1 MAVLRGAIRG
11 GLTVWENVQDTMTL
25 ATQSAI
31 DCDLH
36 PSVPATKVLLPYF
49 DEYWRDAISS
59 RGIDRLNLDIT
70 SYPSGAPLSAR
81 ADWRP
86 RQGNP
91 GSDFALMQRQAL
103 DGFGTRFAVLNCLHA
118 AQIFHSEDMAAAF
131 CRAINDWLAE
141 EWLDR
146 EPRFR
151 ASIVIPTQNPELAV
165 EEIERRADDR
175 RFVQV
180 LMIAGDEM
188 PLGRRHY
195 WPIYR
200 AAERHGLPIG
210 IHAGSTYRHAPTP
223 GGWPSYYLEDY
234 VSYGGG
240 CESTLLSLIAEGV
253 FVKFPRLKAVFIES
267 GFTWLPACLWRFDK
281 TWRGVRAEIPWVDRP
296 PAEIVREHI
305 RFTLQPVDAPP
316 HPGQF
321 ARVLEQMGSDKLL
334 LFSTDYPHW
343 QFDGDAVL
351 PPELSAQQTRKILI
365 DNPLETYP
373 RLAETVQ
380 QTSKERAS

>member
-1 MAVLRGAIRG
+1 
-11 GLTVWENVQDTMTL
+11 MTPTL
-25 ATQSAI
+25 DAI

-36 PSVPATKVLLPYF
+36 PAVPSTKALLPYF
-49 DEYWRDAISS
+49 DDYWRDAITS
-59 RGIDRLNLDIT
+59 RGIDRLNLDLT
-70 SYPSGAPLSAR
+70 SYPPGAPLSGR

-86 RQGNP
+86 KTGHP
-91 GSDFALMQRQAL
+91 GSDVDLLRRQAL
-103 DGFGTRFAVLNCLHA
+103 DFFGSRIGILNCLHA
-118 AQIFHSEDMAAAF
+118 AQVFHSEDMGAAF
-131 CRAINDWLAE
+131 CRALNDWLIAQ
-141 EWLDR
+141 WLGRDQR
-146 EPRFR
+146 LR
-151 ASIVIPTQNPELAV
+151 ASIVVPTQNPELAV
-165 EEIERRADDR
+165 EEIERRAGDP

-180 LMIAGDEM
+180 LMLAGDEM

-234 VSYGGG
+234 VSYAGAF
-240 CESTLLSLIAEGV
+240 ESTLLSFIAEGV
-253 FVKFPRLKAVFIES
+253 FVKFPALKIVFIES

-281 TWRGVRAEIPWVDRP
+281 TWRGVRMEIPWVDRP
-296 PAEIVREHI
+296 PSEIVREHI

-316 HPGQF
+316 HPGQLE
-321 ARVLEQMGSDKLL
+321 RVLEQLGSEKLL

-343 QFDGDAVL
+343 QFDDDAAL
-351 PPELSAQQTRKILI
+351 PPELPPALARRIMI

-373 RLAETVQ
+373 RLAAAMQPREEPI
-380 QTSKERAS
+380 S

>member
-1 MAVLRGAIRG
+1 VKLPMP
-11 GLTVWENVQDTMTL
+11 D
-25 ATQSAI
+25 AI

-36 PSVPATKVLLPYF
+36 PALPGTKALLPYF
-49 DEYWRDAISS
+49 DDYWRDAILR
-59 RGIDRLNLDIT
+59 RGIDRLNLDMT
-70 SYPSGAPLSAR
+70 SYPPGTAFAGR

-86 RQGNP
+86 KEGNP
-91 GSDFALMQRQAL
+91 GSNIALMQRQAL
-103 DGFGTRFAVLNCLHA
+103 DGFGTRFAILNCLHA
-118 AQIFHSEDMAAAF
+118 AQIFPSEDMGAAF
-131 CRAINDWLAE
+131 CRAINDWLAK
-141 EWLDR
+141 EWLER

-165 EEIERRADDR
+165 AEIERRADDE

-180 LMIAGDEM
+180 LMLAGSEL

-195 WPIYR
+195 WPIYE

-210 IHAGSTYRHAPTP
+210 IHAGSLYQHAPTP

-234 VSYGGG
+234 VSYAGAF
-240 CESTLLSLIAEGV
+240 ESALLSLIAEGV
-253 FVKFPRLKAVFIES
+253 FVKFPKLKAVFIES

-281 TWRGVRAEIPWVDRP
+281 TWRGVRNEIPWVDRP
-296 PAEIVREHI
+296 PAQIVREHI
-305 RFTLQPVDAPP
+305 RFTLQPIDEPP
-316 HPGQF
+316 HPGQLEL
-321 ARVLEQMGSDKLL
+321 VLEQMGSDRLL

-351 PPELSAQQTRKILI
+351 PPTIPEPLIRKILV

-373 RLAETVQ
+373 RIAASIGAKQEERLA
-380 QTSKERAS
+380 

>member
-1 MAVLRGAIRG
+1 V
-11 GLTVWENVQDTMTL
+11 TL
-25 ATQSAI
+25 PMLGAI

-36 PSVPATKVLLPYF
+36 PSVPGTKALLPYF
-49 DEYWRDAISS
+49 DDYWRDAIVG
-59 RGIDRLNLDIT
+59 RGIDRLNLDLT
-70 SYPSGAPLSAR
+70 SYPAGAPLSGR
-81 ADWRP
+81 SDWRP
-86 RQGNP
+86 KQGNP
-91 GSDFALMQRQAL
+91 GSDIELMRHQAL
-103 DGFGTRFAVLNCLHA
+103 DGFGTRFAILNCLHA
-118 AQIFHSEDMAAAF
+118 AQIFHGEDMGAAF
-131 CRAINDWLAE
+131 CRAINDWLAA

-165 EEIERRADDR
+165 AEIERRAADK

-180 LMIAGDEM
+180 LMLAGDEM

-200 AAERHGLPIG
+200 AAERHGLPLG
-210 IHAGSTYRHAPTP
+210 IHAGSAYRHAPTP

-234 VSYGGG
+234 VSYAGSF
-240 CESTLLSLIAEGV
+240 ESTLLSLVSEGV

-281 TWRGVRAEIPWVDRP
+281 TWRGVRSEIPWVDRP

-305 RFTLQPVDAPP
+305 RFTLQPIDEPP
-316 HPGQF
+316 HPGQLEL
-321 ARVLEQMGSDKLL
+321 VLEQMGSEKLL

-351 PPELSAQQTRKILI
+351 PPALPAALVSKILI
-365 DNPLETYP
+365 DNPLDTYP
-373 RLAETVQ
+373 RLAETVAPL
-380 QTSKERAS
+380 TEERTT

>member
-1 MAVLRGAIRG
+1 MFLP
-11 GLTVWENVQDTMTL
+11 TKD
-25 ATQSAI
+25 AI
-31 DCDLH
+31 DCDVH
-36 PSVPATKVLLPYF
+36 PAVPSTRALLPYF
-49 DEYWRDAISS
+49 DEYWRDAIVA
-59 RGIDRLNLDIT
+59 RGIDRLNLDLT
-70 SYPSGAPLSAR
+70 SYPPGAPLAAR

-86 RQGNP
+86 LNGPP
-91 GSDFALMQRQAL
+91 GGDLEQLRRQAL
-103 DGFGTRFAVLNCLHA
+103 DGFGARVAILNCLHA
-118 AQIFHSEDMAAAF
+118 AQMFHSEDMGAAF
-131 CRAINDWLAE
+131 CRAINDWLTK

-165 EEIERRADDR
+165 EEIERRAGDQ

-180 LMIAGDEM
+180 LMLAGDEM

-234 VSYGGG
+234 VSYAGAF
-240 CESTLLSLIAEGV
+240 ESALLSLVAEGV
-253 FVKFPRLKAVFIES
+253 FVKFPQLKAVFIES
-267 GFTWLPACLWRFDK
+267 GFTWLPACLWRFEK
-281 TWRGVRAEIPWVDRP
+281 TWRGVRTEIPWVDRP
-296 PAEIVREHI
+296 PAAIVRDHL

-316 HPGQF
+316 RAEQF
-321 ARVLEQMGSDKLL
+321 ERVLEQMGSDRLL

-343 QFDGDAVL
+343 QFEGDAVL
-351 PPELSAQQTRKILI
+351 PPGLSAALARRILV

-373 RLAETVQ
+373 RLAETLQ
-380 QTSKERAS
+380 PTEKERIS

>member
-1 MAVLRGAIRG
+1 
-11 GLTVWENVQDTMTL
+11 MTL
-25 ATQSAI
+25 KLPMPDAI

-36 PSVPATKVLLPYF
+36 PAVPTTKVLLPFF
-49 DEYWRDAISS
+49 DDYWRDAIVS

-70 SYPSGAPLSAR
+70 AYPPGAPLSGR
-81 ADWRP
+81 SDWRP
-86 RQGNP
+86 KQGSP
-91 GSDFALMQRQAL
+91 GSDIELMRRQAL
-103 DGFGTRFAVLNCLHA
+103 DGFGTRLAILNCLHA
-118 AQIFHSEDMAAAF
+118 AQIFHSEDMGAAF
-131 CRAINDWLAE
+131 CRAINDWLAA

-151 ASIVIPTQNPELAV
+151 ASIVIPTQSIELAV
-165 EEIERRADDR
+165 EEIERRAPDG

-180 LMIAGDEM
+180 LMLAGDEM

-234 VSYGGG
+234 VSYAGAF
-240 CESTLLSLIAEGV
+240 ESTLLSLVSEGV
-253 FVKFPRLKAVFIES
+253 FVKFPKLKAVFIES
-267 GFTWLPACLWRFDK
+267 GFTWLPACLWRFEK
-281 TWRGVRAEIPWVDRP
+281 TWRGVRSEIPWVDRP
-296 PAEIVREHI
+296 PSEIVREHI
-305 RFTLQPVDAPP
+305 RFTLQPIDEPP
-316 HPGQF
+316 HPGQLEL
-321 ARVLEQMGSDKLL
+321 VLEQMGSDALL

-351 PPELSAQQTRKILI
+351 PPGLPDALVRKILI
-365 DNPLETYP
+365 DNPLSTYP
-373 RLAETVQ
+373 RLGATV
-380 QTSKERAS
+380 SSPLKERTP